1 MGKNTKTKQKE
12 REKCIMQYKHVLVV
26 YLLEWIHSKSYIHP
40 RAVRQEGS
48 KDCLFKYAKDQN
60 LVPEI

>member
-1 MGKNTKTKQKE
+1 
-12 REKCIMQYKHVLVV
+12 MQYKHVLVV